1 VSALAVFAVAVAI
14 VVAGAIVQLV
24 PPHAVRSALG
34 GFGHEGHLLPFI
46 GVGLLVA
53 ARGARNVKK

>member
-1 VSALAVFAVAVAI
+1 MPPQAVTSQAQSGAVVVLAAFGYAF
-14 VVAGAIVQLV
+14 
-24 PPHAVRSALG
+24 RSALG